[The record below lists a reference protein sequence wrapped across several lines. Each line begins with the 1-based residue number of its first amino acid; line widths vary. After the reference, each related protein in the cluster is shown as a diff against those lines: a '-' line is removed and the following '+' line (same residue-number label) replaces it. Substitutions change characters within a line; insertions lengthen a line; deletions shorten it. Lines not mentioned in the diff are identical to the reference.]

1 VAESGGT
8 ALTRPVNCFGPR
20 HNRHPGEGQL
30 SQLATGQKAVERIR
44 VLPRD
49 KPIADVM
56 APPGKSIIGKSKGRS
71 DIRPLG
77 RVMLMTMKS
86 LDLIESQSLARRFLG
101 RRGVTCNS

>member
-1 VAESGGT
+1 VSW
-8 ALTRPVNCFGPR
+8 
-20 HNRHPGEGQL
+20 
-30 SQLATGQKAVERIR
+30 
-44 VLPRD
+44 PRD

-86 LDLIESQSLARRFLG
+86 LDLIESLSLPSSFLAG
-101 RRGVTCNS
+101 RGLVCNSLKNNWHLQTCRHTLKEVFLKAIFI